1 MTGRP
6 PGKMRS
12 PFLPLLFFLAFP
24 CVLPP
29 GAVGGTGSGFPAV
42 VEKVEAGSVMIEARN
57 RKTSHFGSGFFLES
71 PEVVV
76 TAYHV
81 IEGARRIRVAIPGT
95 FLTSDALLVSASPEW
110 DIAVLRVSWPEEVG
124 FPGLVLSR
132 EGEDLPVGTEVAY
145 TGYGLGMDEAFLK
158 VLSTYRGI
166 ISSRVPHG
174 DGHLY
179 HLSGL
184 VSRGLS
190 GCALYLPES
199 GEVVGVVTR
208 HFGPEDLGMG
218 FGGATP
224 GRIVRRLVE
233 GVLK

>member
-1 MTGRP
+1 
-6 PGKMRS
+6 MRTRIS
-12 PFLPLLFFLAFP
+12 SLLLFLSLL
-24 CVLPP
+24 CLLPP
-29 GAVGGTGSGFPAV
+29 EAGGGSLSGFPAV
-42 VEKVEAGSVMIEARN
+42 VERVQAGSVMIEARS
-57 RKTSHFGSGFFLES
+57 RKASRFGSGFFLES
-71 PEVVV
+71 SEVVV

-110 DIAVLRVSWPEEVG
+110 DVAVLKVSWPEEVG

-132 EGEDLPVGTEVAY
+132 EGGDLPVGTEIAY
-145 TGYGLGMDEAFLK
+145 TGYGLGTDETFLK

-184 VSRGLS
+184 VNQGLS

-208 HFGPEDLGMG
+208 HFGPEGLGMG
-218 FGGATP
+218 FGGAAP
-224 GRIVRRLVE
+224 GKVVRRLVE
-233 GVLK
+233 GVLR